1 MIRYADSPVNFL
13 FTKAPYIRVQRSNFF
28 FFFLDS
34 KLSQWLPRYADLKF
48 YVSEY
53 GKTVAFS

>member
-1 MIRYADSPVNFL
+1 MIRYADSPVNFCSQ
-13 FTKAPYIRVQRSNFF
+13 KRSIEEFRGATF